1 MLGYVIANPTYA
13 FTWSF
18 TMYLY
23 KIDIPATGMSYIGKT
38 TISVEHR
45 FKQHCNP
52 KNPSLISKAIKHYG
66 DPVLTTL
73 YKASSIEE
81 LDKVELDA
89 IRRFNTE
96 FPNGY
101 NLVSGPG
108 SEVAM
113 PKETKKKKSSG
124 GRTKNEH
131 LPPIILNIV
140 GNVVFK
146 TQAIKR
152 QNTYI
157 EHIDKS
163 VMKGT
168 LRHGVRS
175 IRSGQY
181 HISGSFDFLPYI
193 ENKLGPHHYLSSQ
206 NCPSKCWTLT
216 KEQYDDFMNFVVA
229 DLNKQ

>member
-1 MLGYVIANPTYA
+1 
-13 FTWSF
+13 
-18 TMYLY
+18 MYLY

-73 YKASSIEE
+73 YQASSKEE

-108 SEVAM
+108 SEVSM
-113 PKETKKKKSSG
+113 PKESKKKKSSG

-131 LPPIILNIV
+131 QPPIVLKTVGNIV
-140 GNVVFK
+140 FMTQFAKKQNV
-146 TQAIKR
+146 
-152 QNTYI
+152 YI
-157 EHIDKS
+157 RHIDESRMKGKLGHGFKS
-163 VMKGT
+163 VKLGT
-168 LRHGVRS
+168 RC
-175 IRSGQY
+175 
-181 HISGSFDFLPYI
+181 ISGSYDWLPYI
-193 ENKLGPHHYLSSQ
+193 ESKLGHYTYLDKMTT
-206 NCPSKCWTLT
+206 PRKCWVIT
-216 KEQYDDFMNFVVA
+216 
-229 DLNKQ
+229 NKQYLELMDTILADFNK